1 MSPFYARRS
10 TGGVDTCD
18 PNTRV
23 REMRQLLSGTDVP
36 HEPLYWPVAGPWN
49 SNSEDPYAEAKL
61 SSRQEGPGIEDPSK
75 PLCESGIRWTP
86 RASV

>member
-1 MSPFYARRS
+1 MSPFYLRRS
-10 TGGVDTCD
+10 TGGVNTCD

-23 REMRQLLSGTDVP
+23 REMRQSLSGTDVP

-61 SSRQEGPGIEDPSK
+61 SSRQEGSWGRGPIQ
-75 PLCESGIRWTP
+75 
-86 RASV
+86 ASL